1 MCPRTII
8 ERVGRSHFC
17 RVWFL
22 ALGVLVTA
30 GGCGGSG
37 GAARRQPPVPVDV
50 IRAERRDIAVRSAF
64 DGQIVPLLT
73 STLSSPQSGN
83 VIAVYVNEGD
93 RVREGVLLA
102 KIDDASLLAQL
113 AQARGQLAE
122 SQGHLGSAVIS
133 SPIQTTQYGS
143 SFAQARAT
151 IDADEAALRNAA
163 LVYTSNARLY
173 PQGYIAQTA
182 LEQSRASYVAARQ
195 QMNRDRD
202 TLRIAAAT
210 LGQTQADL
218 QNIAADRGTLEQA
231 RGLVRQ
237 LHTEVAQTEVR
248 APFDGVVTAR
258 LLDPGAFASPNQPIL
273 TVSQLRTVYVDFNVP
288 DDSLAYVHP
297 GTETAF
303 TTTSLPGVTFHGKVL
318 DVNAVPTQGTLS
330 YRARMRYPNVDDAL
344 RGGMLV
350 NVVVTKELHRNVV
363 VVPRDAVTQTA
374 TGAGVFVVRGD
385 KAVRVPVTV
394 GLQTDTEAEIRGVKS
409 GELVVTTRS
418 DMLQDGVPVAVAND
432 AREGK
437 K

>member
-1 MCPRTII
+1 
-8 ERVGRSHFC
+8 
-17 RVWFL
+17 
-22 ALGVLVTA
+22 
-30 GGCGGSG
+30 
-37 GAARRQPPVPVDV
+37 VPVDV
-50 IRAERRDIAVRSAF
+50 IRAERRDIALRSAF
-64 DGQIVPLLT
+64 DGQIAPLLT

-93 RVREGVLLA
+93 HVREGAFLA

-133 SPIQTTQYGS
+133 RPIQATQYGS

-151 IDADEAALRNAA
+151 MAADEAALRNAA

-173 PQGYIAQTA
+173 PRGYIAQTV
-182 LEQSRASYVAARQ
+182 LEQSRAAYVAARQ
-195 QMNRDRD
+195 QVNRDRD
-202 TLRIAAAT
+202 ALAFAAAT
-210 LGQTQADL
+210 LGQTRADL

-237 LHTEVAQTEVR
+237 LRTEVAQTEVR

-258 LLDPGAFASPNQPIL
+258 LLDPGAFAGLNQPIL

-288 DDSLAYVHP
+288 DDSLAYVHV
-297 GTETAF
+297 GTEATF
-303 TTTSLPGVTFHGKVL
+303 TTTSLPGVTFHGRVF

-330 YRARMRYPNVDDAL
+330 YRARMRYANLDDAL

-363 VVPRDAVTQTA
+363 VVPRGAVAQTA

-385 KAVRVPVTV
+385 KAAWVPVTM
-394 GLQTDTEAEIRGVKS
+394 GLRTDTEMEVHGVKP
-409 GELVVTTRS
+409 GEVVVTTRS
-418 DMLQDGVPVAVAND
+418 DTLQDGTPIAVAED

-437 K
+437 